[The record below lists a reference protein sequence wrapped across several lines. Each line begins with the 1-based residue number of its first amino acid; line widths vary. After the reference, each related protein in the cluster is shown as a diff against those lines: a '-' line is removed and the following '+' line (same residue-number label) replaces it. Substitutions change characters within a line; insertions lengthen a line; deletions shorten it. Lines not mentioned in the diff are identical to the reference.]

1 MAGIQRSVGSWLARP
16 AGQGGGRLP
25 WPRMPGRGGRDES
38 RPVPA
43 ARPSPRPAARNGVSP
58 PQHPQITAAK
68 PPGERVL
75 DGGGGRQ
82 VGCSG
87 PSCSCLKL
95 SPAGLGGSLVNAG
108 GPGSVAVTHTG
119 LTQCLQGPSSKG
131 LTRPTFPL
139 GSCSC
144 HPTKRSHSDLRGSGQ
159 AGTPSLPPGRVNP
172 TVPGPWAWPCWEL
185 ALALPGRRRAR
196 PS

>member
-1 MAGIQRSVGSWLARP
+1 MAADAGTGWERRAPTCPCCPAQPTTGSPEW
-16 AGQGGGRLP
+16 GQ
-25 WPRMPGRGGRDES
+25 
-38 RPVPA
+38 
-43 ARPSPRPAARNGVSP
+43 P

-75 DGGGGRQ
+75 DGGDGRQ

-95 SPAGLGGSLVNAG
+95 SPAGLGGSLVNPG

-119 LTQCLQGPSSKG
+119 LTQCLQGPSLKG